1 MHLFSETKN
10 VILVNFGLVHNGKS
24 YKIIE
29 EEHDREIDYL
39 QIQDPSDR
47 HYHRQKK
54 SVKCVVIMKLKTSEM
69 KFSEFI
75 TYAFSLTIGLIFMS
89 DSLIRFSSIVNRNL

>member
-54 SVKCVVIMKLKTSEM
+54 V
-69 KFSEFI
+69 
-75 TYAFSLTIGLIFMS
+75 
-89 DSLIRFSSIVNRNL
+89 